1 MNDAHLHMVVNH
13 FPIIGTI
20 FGLGILIAGIFMKN
34 TVIKNVAYIL
44 FIVAAIFAAVSMAT
58 GEGAEEIA
66 EKLPSVTHQIIH
78 EHEEMA
84 EKLALVLYA
93 LGVISLLGLYLNFK
107 KHTKAA
113 AVSYIA
119 LVVALIGVFFGEPVL
134 ISNLPSNLL
143 DGQFDGFVEN
153 VALNATP
160 TYVDMTL
167 YISATDFSLSTT
179 QWETVLPASLIW
191 TGVNGTLT
199 WTNAIGALT

>member
-44 FIVAAIFAAVSMAT
+44 FVVAAIFAAVSMAT

-66 EKLPSVTHQIIH
+66 ENLPSVTDQIIH

-84 EKLALVLYA
+84 EKLALVLYT

-107 KHTKAA
+107 NHTKAV
-113 AVSYIA
+113 AVSYIV
-119 LVVALIGVFFGEPVL
+119 LVVAVIGVFFGKQTGTTGGEVRHTE
-134 ISNLPSNLL
+134 IR
-143 DGQFDGFVEN
+143 
-153 VALNATP
+153 ATA
-160 TYVDMTL
+160 TATAVD
-167 YISATDFSLSTT
+167 
-179 QWETVLPASLIW
+179 Q
-191 TGVNGTLT
+191 NGT
-199 WTNAIGALT
+199 GAEEGDDD